1 MKCSSCGLPL
11 SPSRANAN
19 CPRCGASPDARSNG
33 SKSTGNANPPDP
45 GSYELSSWGGNDGGG
60 VPLGAVMSPP
70 NGQWGQGSSEGQWAP
85 SSYNPSLAQA
95 NAPQAVQPEQMW
107 LPGPAAAP
115 TISPKPITLQR
126 PTSPRFP
133 QPPGNNRNMR
143 IGFLV
148 AGLCIVAGGLL
159 LVFVYF
165 MAIGT
170 GNNTGNA
177 GNATSTVPSP
187 TGVSSP
193 TTTSSPTAT
202 VYPGSQF
209 IDNAQA
215 SSTAPTGSQPGQP
228 VTTFKVNQKFY
239 VSFNLHTG
247 GQKGA
252 VCLLWYLNGKQAFT
266 SSFAIG
272 ANTKFSFAYAIYGSS
287 GPAYVELYWAST
299 ITCADK
305 MQAQHVDFTITP

>member
-33 SKSTGNANPPDP
+33 SKSTGNANPPNP
-45 GSYELSSWGGNDGGG
+45 GSYEPPSWGGNGGG

-70 NGQWGQGSSEGQWAP
+70 NGQWGQGSSGGPTAP
-85 SSYNPSLAQA
+85 SSYNPSIAQA
-95 NAPQAVQPEQMW
+95 NAPQAVQPGPMW
-107 LPGPAAAP
+107 VPGPAAVP
-115 TISPKPITLQR
+115 TISPKPITLQS

-148 AGLCIVAGGLL
+148 AGLCVVAGGLL

-202 VYPGSQF
+202 VYPASQF

-228 VTTFKVNQKFY
+228 ATTFKVNQKLY

-252 VCLLWYLNGKQAFT
+252 VCLLWYLKGQQAFT
-266 SSFAIG
+266 SSFAMG
-272 ANTKFSFAYAIYGSS
+272 ANTKFSYAYAIYGSS
-287 GPAYVELYWAST
+287 GPAYVELYWASS

-305 MQAQHVDFTITP
+305 MLAQHVDFAITP

>member
-33 SKSTGNANPPDP
+33 SKSTGNANPPNP
-45 GSYELSSWGGNDGGG
+45 GSYELSSWEGNGGGG

-272 ANTKFSFAYAIYGSS
+272 ANTKFSFAYAIYGSP

-299 ITCADK
+299 NTCADK
-305 MQAQHVDFTITP
+305 MLAQHVNFTITP

>member
-33 SKSTGNANPPDP
+33 SKSTGNANRAHP
-45 GSYELSSWGGNDGGG
+45 GFYEPSSWEGNGEG

-70 NGQWGQGSSEGQWAP
+70 NGQWGQGSSGEPAAL

-95 NAPQAVQPEQMW
+95 NAPQAMQPEQMW
-107 LPGPAAAP
+107 LPGPVAAP

-126 PTSPRFP
+126 PMSPRFP

-148 AGLCIVAGGLL
+148 AGLCVVAGGLL

-170 GNNTGNA
+170 GNNTGNT
-177 GNATSTVPSP
+177 GSATSTVPSP
-187 TGVSSP
+187 TTASSP
-193 TTTSSPTAT
+193 TTTPSPTAT

-209 IDNAQA
+209 INNAQV
-215 SSTAPTGSQPGQP
+215 SSAAPSGSQPGQP
-228 VTTFKVNQKFY
+228 ATTFKVNQKLY

-247 GQKGA
+247 GQKGE
-252 VCLLWYLNGKQAFT
+252 VCLIWYLNGQQAFT

-272 ANTKFSFAYAIYGSS
+272 ANTKFSYAYAIYGSS

-299 ITCADK
+299 NTCADK
-305 MQAQHVDFTITP
+305 MLAQHVNFTITP